1 MTKAI
6 FNQLTDLLADLIQQ
20 HRSECVSLYKE
31 HKETM
36 HDINN
41 AEKNR
46 KKLIE
51 RGDNC
56 PADDLIGTIADLR
69 KYLAFL
75 SGRIQSLNK
84 VIRAEQSVYENMKK
98 GTRK

>member
-1 MTKAI
+1 MNKAL
-6 FNQLTDLLADLIQQ
+6 FNHLVDMLADLIQQ

-36 HDINN
+36 RDINN
-41 AEKNR
+41 IEKNR
-46 KKLIE
+46 RKLIE
-51 RGDNC
+51 RGDTN
-56 PADDLIGTIADLR
+56 PADDLLGTIADLR

-84 VIRAEQSVYENMKK
+84 VIRTEQAVYENMKK
-98 GTRK
+98 GSRK

>member
-1 MTKAI
+1 MNKAM
-6 FNQLTDLLADLIQQ
+6 FSQLTDLLADLIQQ
-20 HRSECVSLYKE
+20 HRNECITLYKE

-36 HDINN
+36 RDINN
-41 AEKNR
+41 TEKNR

-51 RGDNC
+51 RGDTS
-56 PADDLIGTIADLR
+56 PADDLLGTVADLR

-84 VIRAEQSVYENMKK
+84 TIRAEQAVYEDMKK
-98 GTRK
+98 GSRK